1 MTGTPRSWP
10 SSAGSSAKAE
20 GCRRSSSQR
29 LPCGREAVA
38 RRARRPRRAAPS
50 PPVGRGDHTP
60 PCWPVDRPEVP
71 GKPGGLSTPIFFLGP
86 QKENGGGAV
95 KRKNAYRC
103 AVTGAERP
111 PAQRDAALNGSAQ
124 WTQPLREHGRGF
136 AQTSGHGTPC
146 CTLRSSGQRPNLTSF
161 SFRAQSAAREVAATL
176 CNHP

>member
-1 MTGTPRSWP
+1 MTRTPRNWP

-20 GCRRSSSQR
+20 GFRSSPSQR
-29 LPCGREAVA
+29 LPCVKEAVA

-95 KRKNAYRC
+95 KKMPV
-103 AVTGAERP
+103 AVQLRARSAP
-111 PAQRDAALNGSAQ
+111 CRAA
-124 WTQPLREHGRGF
+124 GRG
-136 AQTSGHGTPC
+136 PK
-146 CTLRSSGQRPNLTSF
+146 RSCSVKVIPMRTRAGLSADFRTWYAVLHSEVIGQKSNLTSS
-161 SFRAQSAAREVAATL
+161 SFRAQSAASAVDEASRTY
-176 CNHP
+176 P